1 MIELTFQ
8 GAVATRAT
16 TNTPLEQHGPRR
28 PPPVS
33 AGEGLSYDRQASDFG
48 LTWRDS

>member
-16 TNTPLEQHGPRR
+16 TNPLLEQHGPDGLRR
-28 PPPVS
+28 YRRVK
-33 AGEGLSYDRQASDFG
+33 A
-48 LTWRDS
+48 